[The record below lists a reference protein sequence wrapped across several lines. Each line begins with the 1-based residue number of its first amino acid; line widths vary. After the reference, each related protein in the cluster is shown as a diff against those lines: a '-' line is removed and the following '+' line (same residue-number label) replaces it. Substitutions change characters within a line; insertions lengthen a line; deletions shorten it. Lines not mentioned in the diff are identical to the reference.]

1 MKFMDQKKSK
11 EFCDQGVRSSVAMTS
26 EVLCDGILS
35 MGLDDDRTDV
45 KVSDLLGVA
54 VRGMGGRVCRT
65 FIPKWKEG

>member
-1 MKFMDQKKSK
+1 MMFMDQKKSK
-11 EFCDQGVRSSVAMTS
+11 GFCDQGVRSAVAMTS

-35 MGLDDDRTDV
+35 MGSDDDRTDV

-65 FIPKWKEG
+65 LIPKWKEG